1 MKIIRVTT
9 LIAAPVERCFELSTS
24 IDLHLATAAATGEA
38 AIDGVTTGLIHEGET
53 VTWRGRH
60 FGWMFTHQSLIEAFR
75 PCSYFRDVM
84 IHGAFRSFEH
94 DHYFA
99 PMNDG
104 TRMRDELRF
113 SAPMGVLGRMAEGLF
128 LEQHLTR
135 FLRRRNA
142 MLKKVAESKDDWRRY
157 LTVRPDSVSGVSGAV
172 AASKQA
178 YS

>member
-9 LIAAPVERCFELSTS
+9 LIAAPVERCFKLSTS
-24 IDLHLATAAATGEA
+24 IDLHLATAEATGET
-38 AIDGVTTGLIHEGET
+38 AIDGVTSGLIREGET

-60 FGWMFTHQSLIEAFR
+60 FGWMFQHKSLIDAFR
-75 PCSYFRDVM
+75 PYTHFRDVM
-84 IHGAFRSFEH
+84 VHGVFQRFEH

-113 SAPMGVLGRMAEGLF
+113 SAPLGPLGRVVEGLF
-128 LEQHLTR
+128 LERYLTR

-142 MLKKVAESKDDWRRY
+142 LLKQIAESEAAWQPY
-157 LTVRPDSVSGVSGAV
+157 LVSGASSV
-172 AASKQA
+172 NTVEGILAS
-178 YS
+178 SR